1 MLPSTPSTD
10 HVADVAGR
18 AAGDAALW
26 SAGPHAFR
34 VAAAADVATHR
45 VVIAGGGVAAVE
57 TLLALRALPGGD
69 GLDVTVVAPGR
80 ELVYR
85 PLSVGE
91 PFGGPLLRRYPL
103 DEICADRGARFVQAA
118 VVAVDGDART
128 VMTSGGAQTRHHDAG
143 TAAASGGQTPHHDA
157 GTATTGDGG
166 HMLHFD
172 ALVLATGAC
181 ADAGLPN
188 AVTFFADRDTDGMRW
203 IVRELEDRTLRSIA
217 FVVQPGSGWPL
228 PLYELALMT
237 AHHAATVGAGD
248 VEITLVTPED
258 APLGVFQGAG
268 SAAVVRLLDDAGIRV
283 ETSTYAHGYD
293 GAQLRLT
300 PGERRLSADRVVALP
315 VLSGPAIDGLP
326 LDRDGFVR
334 VDDHGRVPGL
344 DGVYAIGDA
353 TSFPIKQ
360 GGLATQ
366 QADAV
371 AELIVGDRTGGGRGE
386 AGGAVGDPA
395 GVALGGRGTGAA
407 PHLHL
412 RAMLLT
418 GAEPLYLMATLGA
431 VGGATSSASRQCP
444 WWPPH
449 KIAAR
454 HLAPYLADREPR
466 ILTTTGAAHA

>member
-1 MLPSTPSTD
+1 M
-10 HVADVAGR
+10 R
-18 AAGDAALW
+18 A
-26 SAGPHAFR
+26 S
-34 VAAAADVATHR
+34 AAAAGSAARH
-45 VVIAGGGVAAVE
+45 VVIAGGGIAAVE

-69 GLDVTVVAPGR
+69 GLDVTVVAPGS

-118 VVAVDGDART
+118 AVAVDGDMRT
-128 VMTSGGAQTRHHDAG
+128 VTTSAG
-143 TAAASGGQTPHHDA
+143 DT
-157 GTATTGDGG
+157 
-166 HMLHFD
+166 LHYD

-181 ADAGLPN
+181 ADVGLPN
-188 AVTFFADRDTDGMRW
+188 AVTFFADTDTDGMRW
-203 IVRELEDRTLRSIA
+203 IVRELEDHTLRSIA

-268 SAAVVRLLDDAGIRV
+268 SAAVARLLDDAGIRV

-293 GAQLRLT
+293 GAQLLLT
-300 PGERRLSADRVVALP
+300 PGDRRLTADRVVALP

-344 DGVYAIGDA
+344 GGVYAIGDA
-353 TSFPIKQ
+353 SSFPIKQ

-371 AELIVGDRTGGGRGE
+371 AELIVGNGDRTN
-386 AGGAVGDPA
+386 
-395 GVALGGRGTGAA
+395 A
-407 PHLHL
+407 PQAHL

-418 GAEPLYLMATLGA
+418 GGEPLYLMATLGA
-431 VGGATSSASRQCP
+431 VGHATSSASRQCP